1 MSFARRG
8 VTLVECLVAASLLLA
23 VLAIVSAAFGSTVNS
38 LSKVNARADYLQS
51 FQILGS
57 NFVRDTQASL
67 PSALDWA
74 PDFYACPSPQHPDGA
89 QLTPLERDLIYQS
102 YRIYYRIPG
111 QREAWLRS
119 IPLSTPTAAVVPL
132 SQADLG
138 WGVQGLA
145 FYANRGKKL
154 VTDLDRFE
162 VRMDGASVVL
172 RLEGTRQHK
181 GRIAPERLDLS
192 FVAYPRNSL

>member
-1 MSFARRG
+1 MSSARKG
-8 VTLVECLVAASLLLA
+8 VTLVECLVAASMLLA

-57 NFVRDTQASL
+57 NFIRDTQASRRQ
-67 PSALDWA
+67 ALDWA
-74 PDFYACPSPQHPDGA
+74 PDFYACPSPQHPEGA
-89 QLTPLERDLIYQS
+89 QLTPLERDLVYQS
-102 YRIYYRIPG
+102 YRIYYRLAG

-119 IPLSTPTAAVVPL
+119 LPLSAPTATVLPL

-138 WGVQGLA
+138 WGVQTLA

-172 RLEGTRQHK
+172 RLQGTRQHK

-192 FVAYPRNSL
+192 FVAYPRN